1 MATEF
6 SWVNAVDT
14 ATTITADSQSATQPA
29 SNLASP
35 RYGRIWRTSAATTA
49 YFLITFSAATAV
61 NVLAL
66 AGCTLSATDT
76 VRHRLYDTDGVTV
89 LYDSGVVA
97 CGVLPGYALHVTRL
111 SQSYSPKYWRCD
123 IVATSRASQG
133 YFDIARA
140 WAAPVWSPTI
150 GISVPWDESWRD
162 EADVVRAPR
171 SGARFAGDGPQ
182 YRTLN
187 CTLKW
192 MLAADKLQAKE
203 LARVAGIRSQ
213 VLLIPVTSGDLPRE
227 AILGRFDKLD
237 PARQT
242 INSVPARYEQDFSIS
257 QDL

>member
-14 ATTITADSQSATQPA
+14 ATVITADSQSAAQPA

-35 RYGRIWRTSAATTA
+35 RYGRIWRTSGATTA
-49 YFLITFSAATAV
+49 YFIATFAAATSI

-76 VRHRLYDTDGVTV
+76 VRHRLYDTDGTTV
-89 LYDSGVVA
+89 LYDSGAVA

-111 SQSYSPKYWRCD
+111 SQAYSPKYWRCD
-123 IVATSRASQG
+123 VVATSRASYG

-140 WAAPVWSPTI
+140 WAAPVWTPTI
-150 GISVPWDESWRD
+150 GISLPWDESWED
-162 EADVVRAPR
+162 DAEVIRAPR

-203 LARVAGIRSQ
+203 FSRIAGRRSQ
-213 VLLIPVTSGDLPRE
+213 ALLIPVTTGDIPRE
-227 AILGRFDKLD
+227 AVLGRIDRIQ
-237 PARQT
+237 PATQE
-242 INSVPARYEQDFSIS
+242 INSVPARYAQSFSIS